1 MMTDMEDFFV
11 VHTKPNQENKAKK
24 NFRFQGFKTWL
35 PIYKK
40 AVVRKNRLFFERE
53 PFFPGYILFF

>member
-24 NFRFQGFKTWL
+24 NLEFQGFKTWL
-35 PIYKK
+35 PI
-40 AVVRKNRLFFERE
+40 
-53 PFFPGYILFF
+53 

>member
-24 NFRFQGFKTWL
+24 TWSFKVL
-35 PIYKK
+35 KLGYLYIKK
-40 AVVRKNRLFFERE
+40 QL
-53 PFFPGYILFF
+53 